1 MGDTD
6 NLHKLENLADDLL
19 YNWSLFSIDQQIKI
33 REEHPQFVNIL
44 EEIQTYLIN
53 Q

>member
-19 YNWSLFSIDQQIKI
+19 YHWESIPFSQQQTI
-33 REEHPQFVNIL
+33 REEYPQFVNIL